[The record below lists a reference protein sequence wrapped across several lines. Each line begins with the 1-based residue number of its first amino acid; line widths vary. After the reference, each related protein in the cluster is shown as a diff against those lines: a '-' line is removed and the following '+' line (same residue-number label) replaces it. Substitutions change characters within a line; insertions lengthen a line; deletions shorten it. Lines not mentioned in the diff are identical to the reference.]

1 MSTIVNDAQ
10 LHAYCEQHTSE
21 LDEILTA
28 LERETYIKTTQP
40 HMLSGKLQ
48 GQWLRFISLM
58 MRPKSVLEIGT
69 FTGYSALCLA
79 AGIEKDG
86 QLHTIDTDEEKESIV
101 RKYIQ
106 KADLEA
112 VVTLHI
118 GDAMAI
124 IPTLDLKF
132 DLVFIDA
139 DKENYANYFDLVINK
154 VLPGGLIIA
163 DNILWKGKVLELPF
177 DKKTAAIDA
186 FNKKVQADT
195 RVENVLLPIRDGLM
209 VMRKI

>member
-1 MSTIVNDAQ
+1 MSTIVNDDL
-10 LHAYCEQHTSE
+10 LHAYCEQHTSA
-21 LDEILTA
+21 LDDVLSA
-28 LERETYIKTTQP
+28 LERETHLKTTQP

-58 MRPKSVLEIGT
+58 QRPTSVLEIGT

-79 AGIEKDG
+79 AGIPKG
-86 QLHTIDTDEEKESIV
+86 GVLHTIDSDEEKESIV

-106 KADLEA
+106 KASLES
-112 VVTLHI
+112 LIQFHI
-118 GDAMAI
+118 GNAMTI
-124 IPTLDLKF
+124 IPELNLQF

-139 DKENYANYFDLVINK
+139 DKENYTHYFDLVIDK
-154 VLPGGLIIA
+154 VSSGGLIIA
-163 DNILWKGKVLELPF
+163 DNILWKGKVLATPF

-209 VMRKI
+209 VIRKV